1 MTKPVLLVLAAGMG
15 SRYGGLKQID
25 KVGPGGEAIIDYSI
39 YDAIRAGY
47 SEIIF
52 VIRKDIE
59 KDIRDFFEPR
69 LKGRIP
75 FDFVHQELDMIPE
88 GFTVP
93 PERKKPWGTGHA
105 VMVAAG
111 KIDRPFAVINGDD
124 FYGPSAYVQTVD
136 FLTHNNDPRE
146 YAMVGYRLDN
156 TLSDNGSVARGVCR
170 TNKQD
175 YLEEVTEHTNIF
187 REEGKIISV
196 LEDGSRVEFT
206 GAEPVSMNFWCFKP
220 SLFPE
225 LEKQFVT
232 FLQEHGHEPKSEFF
246 IPLPVTHLIRTGKIK
261 MKVLHS
267 REAWFG
273 VTYREDKPV
282 VEQKIRDLIA
292 AGVYPEKLWK

>member
-1 MTKPVLLVLAAGMG
+1 MKPVLLVLAAGMG

-47 SEIIF
+47 GRIVF

-59 KDIRDFFEPR
+59 KDIRSFFEPR

-93 PERKKPWGTGHA
+93 PGRNKPWGTGHA
-105 VMVAAG
+105 VMVAAS
-111 KIDRPFAVINGDD
+111 KIDQPFAVINGDD
-124 FYGPSAYVQTVD
+124 FYGPSAYRQTAD
-136 FLTHNNDPRE
+136 FLAHNTDPNE

-156 TLSDNGSVARGVCR
+156 TLSENGSVARGVCK
-170 TNKQD
+170 TNDDD
-175 YLEEVTEHTNIF
+175 YLEEVTEHTKIY
-187 REEGKIISV
+187 RENGKIIS
-196 LEDGSRVEFT
+196 LLDDGSKIEFK
-206 GAEPVSMNFWCFKP
+206 GDEPVSMNFWCFKP
-220 SLFPE
+220 EIFPA
-225 LEKQFVT
+225 LKSQFTT
-232 FLQEHGHEPKSEFF
+232 FLQERGNEPKSEFF
-246 IPLPVTHLIRTGKIK
+246 IPLPVTTLIRSGKIK

-273 VTYREDKPV
+273 VTYKEDKPV
-282 VEQKIRDLIA
+282 VEKKIRDLIA
-292 AGVYPEKLWK
+292 AGVYPEKLWE